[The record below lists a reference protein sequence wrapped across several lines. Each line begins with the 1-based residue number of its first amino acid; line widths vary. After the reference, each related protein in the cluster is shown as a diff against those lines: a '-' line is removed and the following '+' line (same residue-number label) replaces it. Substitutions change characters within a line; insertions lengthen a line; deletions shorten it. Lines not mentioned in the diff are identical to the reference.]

1 MVTETDISTR
11 DRVRAIVAGNIDEIV
26 EDLKEYIRIPSVSVG
41 DGTGMR
47 EAAEFLAARYRDF
60 GCQEV
65 EIVETETFPGVWA
78 YYDAGSPITI
88 LNYNMYDVR
97 ATGDLSSW
105 DTDPFEPVIAPRGDI
120 PAVLYGRGARV
131 PKGPDSAWIA
141 GLKAL
146 REATGELPVN
156 IAFLAEGDEIL
167 GSISYAGLLDRY
179 RDRLEG
185 VEGLIYLRADQNDQ
199 DVVSVRLGYK
209 SFITFELTASG
220 ADWGRGPDAVGG
232 AHSALRTIVDS
243 PTLRLAQA
251 LDTLFTADGEI
262 AVDGWAEHLQPVE
275 APAADLPVIEAL
287 LEHFGD
293 APMSAVIPGL
303 AGTGVTQHVD
313 GLEGRAL
320 LERYMYGSALNIQGL
335 RAGYTGPGTRTH
347 TIPEAATARLDARL
361 CTDAAPQVFL
371 DLVRAHLDAR
381 GFSDVRID
389 VLSAYPAS
397 RSTVDSPLMTT
408 FLEKVRD
415 FGGKPVIWP
424 VQAYGGPWSFLA
436 HDWGTPL
443 VFGAGIGHGGGVAQ
457 PNEYIVIDGGGEKND
472 LVDVAVFAAELVS
485 GLAERVNGAR

>member
-1 MVTETDISTR
+1 MDPATR
-11 DRVRAIVAGNIDEIV
+11 EKVRAHVTGNLDATIE
-26 EDLKEYIRIPSVSVG
+26 ELKEYIRIPTVSVG

-47 EAAEFLAARYRDF
+47 EAAEFLARRYRDF

-97 ATGDLSSW
+97 AVGDLTAW
-105 DTDPFEPVIAPRGDI
+105 DTDPFEPVVAPRGDI

-131 PKGPDSAWIA
+131 PKGPDTAWMA

-146 REATGELPVN
+146 REAVGELPVN

-179 RDRLEG
+179 RDRLAD
-185 VEGLIYLRADQNDQ
+185 VAGLIYLRADQNDEN
-199 DVVSVRLGYK
+199 VVSVRLGYK

-220 ADWGRGPDAVGG
+220 ESWGRGPTAVGG

-243 PTLRLAQA
+243 PALRLTQA
-251 LDTLFTADGEI
+251 VGTLFTEDGRM
-262 AVDGWAEHLQPVE
+262 AVDGWAEHLEP
-275 APAADLPVIEAL
+275 ATPPAADLTVIEEL
-287 LEHFGD
+287 LAHYAGR
-293 APMSAVIPGL
+293 PMSQVIPGL
-303 AGTGVTQHVD
+303 AGTGVTAYVD
-313 GLEGRAL
+313 GLADRAL

-347 TIPEAATARLDARL
+347 TIPESAVARLDARL
-361 CTDAAPQVFL
+361 CTSASPSVFMDAL
-371 DLVRAHLDAR
+371 RAHLDAR
-381 GFSDVRID
+381 GFADVEID

-397 RSTVDSPLMTT
+397 RSSLDSPLMSA
-408 FLEKVRD
+408 FLDAVREW
-415 FGGKPVIWP
+415 GGKPVVWP

-443 VFGAGIGHGGGVAQ
+443 VFGTGIGHGGGVAQ
-457 PNEYIVIDGGGEKND
+457 PNEYVVVDGGGRRN
-472 LVDVAVFAAELVS
+472 
-485 GLAERVNGAR
+485 GLAEVAMFAADLVMGLADRMKERS